1 MANGVLADWK
11 QKRAFDLLADLE
23 HMFGAEALERGSP
36 LLNKA
41 GQRIWETCDIASVS
55 TVHNLIS
62 QYCDYDRPHYFEI
75 RNYPD
80 RMGGKFK

>member
-1 MANGVLADWK
+1 MANGVLATWK

-23 HMFGAEALERGSP
+23 HMFGAEALERGSD

-41 GQRIWETCDIASVS
+41 GQRIWETCDITASC
-55 TVHNLIS
+55 TVRNIIS
-62 QYCDYDRPHYFEI
+62 QYCEYDSDYYYEI
-75 RNYPD
+75 RNYPN